1 MLTDRESLVKEIERL
16 EKEMEA
22 QHFRG
27 LFDHKSR
34 HQKEKRLKK
43 LRRELAELDGTA
55 VHLEPFRK
63 LESEPEPAPKP
74 TAKPAPLQPAKRT
87 QEAQATKKASPPAPP
102 ARKLAG
108 AAKPSTKATASS
120 KAKSGG
126 ATRTTAKKPAG
137 PASKTGK
144 KK

>member
-27 LFDHKSR
+27 LFDHKTR

-43 LRRELAELDGTA
+43 LRRELAELDGTV

-63 LESEPEPAPKP
+63 LESEPAAKT
-74 TAKPAPLQPAKRT
+74 TAKPPAPIQPARRT
-87 QEAQATKKASPPAPP
+87 QEAQAAKKTSPPAPP
-102 ARKLAG
+102 ARKPAG
-108 AAKPSTKATASS
+108 AAKPSTKAAASS
-120 KAKSGG
+120 KTRSGG
-126 ATRTTAKKPAG
+126 ATRTTAKKPAR

>member
-1 MLTDRESLVKEIERL
+1 MLTDREGLVKEIERL

-27 LFDHKSR
+27 LFDHKTR

-63 LESEPEPAPKP
+63 LESEPAAKTTARPPAPI
-74 TAKPAPLQPAKRT
+74 QPARRT
-87 QEAQATKKASPPAPP
+87 QEAQATKKTSPPAPP
-102 ARKLAG
+102 VRKPAG
-108 AAKPSTKATASS
+108 VAKPSAKTTATG

-126 ATRTTAKKPAG
+126 STRATSKKPAG